1 MFDYKCDPGTLVG
14 LNLKRNQT
22 GLFSLSIFL
31 LIFFFFFFNKSVTC
45 LVYKKSESWEKGC
58 VSQGLGWYP

>member
-31 LIFFFFFFNKSVTC
+31 LIFFFFLINQLLVWSIKSQKVG
-45 LVYKKSESWEKGC
+45 KKVVFPKA
-58 VSQGLGWYP
+58 